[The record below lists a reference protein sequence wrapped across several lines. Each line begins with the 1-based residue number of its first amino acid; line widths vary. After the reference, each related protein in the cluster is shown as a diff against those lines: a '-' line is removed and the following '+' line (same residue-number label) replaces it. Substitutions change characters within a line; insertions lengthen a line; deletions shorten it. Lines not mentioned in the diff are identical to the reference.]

1 MHATFKIQDQGEY
14 NQGNYL
20 KSYEELPKLN
30 YFLFNF
36 RKCNILDFYNRVNN
50 VRLLH
55 TLL

>member
-20 KSYEELPKLN
+20 KSYEELPNLN
-30 YFLFNF
+30 DFLFNF
-36 RKCNILDFYNRVNN
+36 RKCNIFDFYNRVNN